1 VVEGEALQVPAK
13 SVDLRWDG
21 EGLRFSGET
30 DGQSLSISG
39 KGDPPG
45 LGPGPMELL
54 LFAVGSCTA
63 MDVISI
69 LRKMRQPVEDFRIE
83 VRGERAQEHPK
94 KYTSIEVVYRFKGE
108 LDEGR
113 VARAIELSETKYC
126 SVEATLRDALPITSR
141 FVIER

>member
-1 VVEGEALQVPAK
+1 MEDVAVQVPAT
-13 SVDLRWDG
+13 SVELRWEG
-21 EGLRFSGET
+21 EGLRFAGET
-30 DGQSLSISG
+30 DGQSLGISG

-45 LGPGPMELL
+45 LGPAPMELL
-54 LFAVGSCTA
+54 LFAVGGCTG

-94 KYTSIEVVYRFKGE
+94 KYTSIELIYYFKGD
-108 LDEGR
+108 LDEQR

-141 FVIER
+141 FVVER